1 MKDSVSAD
9 GISFFRLP
17 CVFTVTWMIAG
28 AIWIYQILPAIFSN
42 AYYVLPVFQL
52 ETYSEW
58 VVYAPLLFIFTSFLF
73 YYRHLCR
80 TDSRSLILV
89 AGMAVIWFIV
99 LKLAGL
105 MQLTVLAN
113 LGRDQPYMAP
123 PPVLAIYGLY
133 LLKLLITIAAL
144 WLIATGMTRSR
155 VKTDAIYKIAPHN
168 NGIVHNIL
176 LTSLTVYFSALLPLI
191 LLFFYVSFFGGEEIL
206 QEIIMLFT
214 IGLRN
219 ILPDL
224 LVLAGILVTAL
235 YGAFGYN
242 GEKLRTGRLLLTG
255 LAGGLIVFLMSSGA
269 IYAVLSSSYIRDY
282 RGPDSVAI
290 LLRIAGYASMVIA
303 ALIIRYMV
311 KRVFRA
317 GQDELHAENN

>member
-1 MKDSVSAD
+1 MKDSAPAD
-9 GISFFRLP
+9 GVSFFRLP
-17 CVFTVTWMIAG
+17 CVFTITWMIAG

-42 AYYVLPVFQL
+42 AYYVLPVLQL

-58 VVYAPLLFIFTSFLF
+58 VVYGPLLFIFTSFLF
-73 YYRHLCR
+73 YHRHLCR

-89 AGMAVIWFIV
+89 AGMAVIWFII

-105 MQLTVLAN
+105 AQLMVISN
-113 LGRDQPYMAP
+113 LGKDQPYMAA

-133 LLKLLITIAAL
+133 ILKLLITMVAL
-144 WLIATGMTRSR
+144 WLIATGMTRSWI
-155 VKTDAIYKIAPHN
+155 KTGAIYKIAPYN

-176 LTSLTVYFSALLPLI
+176 LTSLTVYLSALLPLI
-191 LLFFYVSFFGGEEIL
+191 LLFFYVSLFGGEAIL

-235 YGAFGYN
+235 YGAFGYS
-242 GEKLRTGRLLLTG
+242 GEKLRTRRLLLTG
-255 LAGGLIVFLMSSGA
+255 IAGGLIVFLMSSGA

-282 RGPDSVAI
+282 RGPDSVTI

-303 ALIIRYMV
+303 ALIIRYIV

-317 GQDELHAENN
+317 DQDVLHAENS